1 MTKQRF
7 VIAAAIA
14 VGITPAVTAIDS
26 KALVLLHL
34 LTLAAAVAKGIEIHR
49 QMKKGTAQ

>member
-1 MTKQRF
+1 MTKRNYI
-7 VIAAAIA
+7 IATTLA
-14 VGITPAVTAIDS
+14 VGITPAVAAIDS

-34 LTLAAAVAKGIEIHR
+34 LSLAAAVAKGIEIHR